1 MYEEGLTARKVL
13 EFDTKIFDP
22 YREWE
27 KTFNWE
33 DTHVNGSKKY
43 LRGDGTYLIY
53 MPNNEARQKGFSSL
67 TAYQDASEL
76 KHLWEDVLKQPLEWI
91 ASQLGIEDAVIVQ
104 ADVAR
109 MPPGGDT
116 VMHTD
121 TRYQQ
126 RYSRRYNIAVS
137 TNDDCWLYHNSYDLE
152 NGGTRDHINEGEVW
166 ELNNKIIHTAV
177 NYGKTWRTHLIIDV
191 MPKDYYIRMFEV
203 CDPYRKVPNPQRLN
217 TTFDYTKGGKLM
229 DQQPLFSDKPHCFP
243 ARTSYK

>member
-13 EFDTKIFDP
+13 EFDTAIFDT

-33 DTHVNGSKKY
+33 DQHRNGSKKY

-53 MPNNEARQKGFSSL
+53 LPNSEARAEGFSNL
-67 TAYQDASEL
+67 TKDQDHTTL
-76 KHLWEDVLKQPLEWI
+76 MHLWTNILKAPLELL
-91 ASQLGIEDAVIVQ
+91 ASQLGIDDPVIVQ
-104 ADVAR
+104 ADIAR
-109 MPPGGDT
+109 MPPTGDT
-116 VMHTD
+116 IMHTD

-137 TNDDCWLYHNSYDLE
+137 TNNDCWLYHNSYDLD

-177 NYGKTWRTHLIIDV
+177 NYGTTWRTHIIIDV
-191 MPKDYYIRMFEV
+191 MPRDYFTRMFEV
-203 CDPYRKVPNPQRLN
+203 CNPYKKVPNPLALN
-217 TTFDYTKGGKLM
+217 TTFDYDRSGKLM
-229 DQQPLFSDKPHCFP
+229 DQQPLFSDRPHCFP
-243 ARTSYK
+243 ARTHV